1 MKLHELTG
9 ANNPENMTM
18 SLPCQTVLNAGQR
31 KVEIIG
37 PISNW
42 EQRVVDEAGK
52 WWEEHRHSTELA
64 AKPPSVKDN
73 ASIHSQR
80 TSIAIYNPQDSY
92 LGSIGEDGEYQ
103 ADLDID
109 WMR

>member
-52 WWEEHRHSTELA
+52 WWEEHRRSTELA